1 MKEEKDEP
9 KMLNPHTQI
18 QLTNQQFDLFITIC
32 KSEQQPSQK
41 ILDVAKRLDDE
52 GFWQAIDSIEDY
64 FIFATAKTVLMTLN
78 PRTTDTAWI
87 YAKP

>member
-52 GFWQAIDSIEDY
+52 GF
-64 FIFATAKTVLMTLN
+64 
-78 PRTTDTAWI
+78 
-87 YAKP
+87 